1 MSLGTVTIQVS
12 PQTAEVLR
20 QLETQAKAREVPLD
34 IYLHTLAE
42 ENNNGVQQRVELTP
56 EEKVRL
62 LNEWVNRNAVHVS
75 HFVDDSRE
83 SIYAERE
90 DQQL

>member
-20 QLETQAKAREVPLD
+20 QLETQAKARAVPLD
-34 IYLHTLAE
+34 IYLHALAE

-62 LNEWVNRNAVHVS
+62 LNEWVNRNAVHVN

-90 DQQL
+90 DRQL